1 MSTWADLSL
10 ALENNTRLIMV
21 EVGAR
26 MYQRGLITAYDGN
39 LSARLDAEHLLVT
52 PSGVCKGEL
61 DPITLVLTDKL
72 GQPLNPAAPKPSS
85 ELALHLEIYRQRPDV
100 KAVVHAHPQNAVAL
114 TLAHISLADGI
125 LPEVVATLGHIPTTD
140 YGTPSSHASA
150 EVSRRLIRSH
160 DALLL
165 ARHGVVAVGKDLW
178 DAYFKLETVEHLSKI
193 VAITYQMVGKVPILP
208 PAEVRHFID
217 NYWVKKQ
224 QADGRAEICYG
235 PGRCQCS

>member
-1 MSTWADLSL
+1 MSTRAALSI
-10 ALENNTRLIMV
+10 ALENDTRRILV

-26 MYQRGLITAYDGN
+26 MYLRGLITAYDGN

-61 DPITLVLTDKL
+61 DPLTLVLTDSL
-72 GQPLNPAAPKPSS
+72 GQPLDSMAAKPSS

-100 KAVVHAHPQNAVAL
+100 RAIVHAHPQNAVAL

-150 EVSRRLIRSH
+150 EVSQRLIRSH

-178 DAYFKLETVEHLSKI
+178 DAYFKLETVEHLAKI
-193 VAITYQMVGKVPILP
+193 VATTYQLIGKVPTLP

-224 QADGRAEICYG
+224 QAEGRAEICYG
-235 PGRCQCS
+235 PNCCECS